1 MNGRCRKNLEKGE
14 IRRGFTLIELL
25 VVIAIIAILAAMLL
39 PVLGRAKEM
48 GRSAR
53 CKSNLHQ
60 MGIALTLYGDDYRQF
75 PYTIDF
81 SVGRTWFSQVG
92 EYLDTDELFH
102 CPSYRGPSGYT
113 WKESVIYYTGGSYGY
128 NGLGT
133 GARPAGYYTHNG
145 ILGLGGDRP
154 FKTDDAPLPVPV
166 NRVRMPN
173 DMLAIGDSVIN
184 RFGITSFLL
193 TTVDTVRDEKERHQV
208 GLNSVFV
215 DGHVESSRQA
225 ELGARTGEARR
236 RWNNDNLPHPETWEP
251 EKTEDPEAF

>member
-1 MNGRCRKNLEKGE
+1 MNAWCGLNRNTGE

-39 PVLGRAKEM
+39 PALSSAKEM

-53 CKSNLHQ
+53 CKSNLRQ

-75 PYTIDF
+75 PYTVDF

-92 EYLDTDELFH
+92 EYLDTDGLFH
-102 CPSYRGPSGYT
+102 CPSYRGPSDYT
-113 WKESVIYYTGGSYGY
+113 WQGSMIHYSGGSYGY

-133 GARPAGYYTHNG
+133 GARPAGYFTHSG
-145 ILGLGGDRP
+145 VLGLGGDRP
-154 FKTDDAPLPVPV
+154 FQAEEVPLPVPV
-166 NRVRMPN
+166 NRVKMPN

-184 RFGITSFLL
+184 SFGITSFLL

-208 GLNSVFV
+208 GLNAVFV
-215 DGHVESSRQA
+215 DGHVEASRQA
-225 ELGARTGEARR
+225 ELGARTDVARR
-236 RWNNDNLPHPETWEP
+236 RWNNDNRPHPETWEP
-251 EKTEDPEAF
+251 EVDEEAL